1 MLIDSNENDHL
12 SRIRLLI
19 RMLDNV
25 QDLVPLQENNDL
37 LERQASNALQPVVLL
52 VAPIELDHKKKL

>member
-1 MLIDSNENDHL
+1 MLTDSDENDHL
-12 SRIRLLI
+12 SRIGCLI

-25 QDLVPLQENNDL
+25 QDLVLLQENNDL
-37 LERQASNALQPVVLL
+37 LERQTSNALQPVVLL